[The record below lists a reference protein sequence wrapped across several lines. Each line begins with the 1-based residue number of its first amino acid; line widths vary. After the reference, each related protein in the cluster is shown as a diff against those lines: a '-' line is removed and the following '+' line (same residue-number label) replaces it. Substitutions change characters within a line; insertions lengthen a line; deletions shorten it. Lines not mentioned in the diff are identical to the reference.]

1 MEHSISLNLLID
13 FTSAVQSSIFEASQ
27 QFSNLEE
34 FVSGILLK
42 KKISTDLSRPQRRYD
57 SELEYI
63 PTQFICEFIK
73 HLTGTDG
80 IKFSSS
86 LDSEKGNNIVLFA
99 TDKVKC
105 TSIERVRINK
115 IEIDSEIF

>member
-1 MEHSISLNLLID
+1 
-13 FTSAVQSSIFEASQ
+13 
-27 QFSNLEE
+27 
-34 FVSGILLK
+34 LLK
-42 KKISTDLSRPQRRYD
+42 KKISADLSKPHRRYD

-73 HLTGTDG
+73 HLTGADG

-105 TSIERVRINK
+105 ISVEGIRINQVK
-115 IEIDSEIF
+115 INSKAI